1 MNLTDLVWMAVAF
14 ILTVLVLSYA
24 VVGDN
29 PFFRGA
35 TYAFV
40 GIVAGYVLLV
50 TFNQVIWPKLVLN
63 FFRSDL
69 PVTEKGLLLVPLVL
83 SLLLL
88 AKASPRLA
96 GLGSLPVALLV
107 GVGAAVMISGVV
119 LGTLFPQT
127 MATINAFDVHSG
139 RAQTAG
145 VALAILE
152 GVVLLAGTGAT
163 LLYFQF
169 SAHSRFN
176 QLPQRG
182 ALVETAAN
190 VGQVFIAITLGALFA
205 GVYSAALTALI
216 ERLSFL
222 WNSIF

>member
-1 MNLTDLVWMAVAF
+1 MNLADLIWMVVAF
-14 ILTVLVLSYA
+14 ILTLLVLSYA

-29 PFFRGA
+29 PLFRGA

-40 GIVAGYVLLV
+40 GIAAGYVVLV

-63 FFRSDL
+63 FFRADM
-69 PVTEKGLLLVPLVL
+69 PATEKGLLLVPLIL
-83 SLLLL
+83 SLMLL

-96 GLGSLPVALLV
+96 GLGTLPVALLV
-107 GVGAAVMISGVV
+107 GVGAAVMIAGVV

-127 MATINAFDVHSG
+127 LAAINAFDMHAG

-145 VALAILE
+145 AALAILE
-152 GVVLLAGTGAT
+152 GVVLLAGTGAA

-169 SAHSRFN
+169 SAKPRLN
-176 QLPQRG
+176 DLPQRG
-182 ALVETAAN
+182 LIVENAAN
-190 VGQVFIAITLGALFA
+190 VGQVFIAIALGALFA
-205 GVYSAALTALI
+205 GVYSAALAALI

-222 WNSIF
+222 WNSIL

>member
-1 MNLTDLVWMAVAF
+1 MNLVDLAWIFVAF

-29 PFFRGA
+29 PLFRGA

-40 GIVAGYVLLV
+40 GMAAAYVVLV

-63 FFRSDL
+63 LFRADI
-69 PVTEKGLLLVPLVL
+69 PVGEKALLIVPILL
-83 SLLLL
+83 SLMLL

-96 GLGSLPVALLV
+96 GLGTLPVAVLV
-107 GVGAAVMISGVV
+107 GVGAAVMIAGVV
-119 LGTLFPQT
+119 LGTLFPQA
-127 MATINAFDVHSG
+127 MAAINAFDMHGG

-169 SAHSRFN
+169 SAKPRQN
-176 QLPQRG
+176 DLPRRG
-182 ALVETAAN
+182 PIVETAAN